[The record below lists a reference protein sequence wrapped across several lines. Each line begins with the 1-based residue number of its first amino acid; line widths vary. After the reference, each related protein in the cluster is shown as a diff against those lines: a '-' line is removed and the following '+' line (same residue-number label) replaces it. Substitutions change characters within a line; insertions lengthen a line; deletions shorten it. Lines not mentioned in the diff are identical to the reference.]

1 MKKAEF
7 RFMTPESFTFN
18 YNILEKSTYAESG
31 MSSCYLDK

>member
-7 RFMTPESFTFN
+7 RPMTPESFTFN
-18 YNILEKSTYAESG
+18 YYIMEKSTYAESG